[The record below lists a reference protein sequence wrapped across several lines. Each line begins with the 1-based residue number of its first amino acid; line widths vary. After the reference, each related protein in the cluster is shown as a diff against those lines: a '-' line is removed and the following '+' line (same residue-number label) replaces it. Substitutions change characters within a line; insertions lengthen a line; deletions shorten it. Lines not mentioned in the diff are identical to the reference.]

1 MTKFFHNIIERIRS
15 RRQGRTGTT
24 YDLRFDAARLTVRWL
39 TMENETGVLSRSVGV
54 FDALREQY
62 KDAPEALREAEDNL
76 VLSRN
81 NRNALL
87 AGAALI
93 ASGRRRR
100 AQSQLISNK
109 PQ

>member
-1 MTKFFHNIIERIRS
+1 MKKISIPAALAILATILVPSVSNAMGSINADDHFQPRNNEHDHFLRGAPHVASAVPELS
-15 RRQGRTGTT
+15 TGT
-24 YDLRFDAARLTVRWL
+24 A
-39 TMENETGVLSRSVGV
+39 TG
-54 FDALREQY
+54 AL
-62 KDAPEALREAEDNL
+62 
-76 VLSRN
+76 VI
-81 NRNALL
+81 L